1 MAYCFMSTEK
11 IKSIG
16 AFTRKYEHN
25 YRTGNVPNA
34 DINRKHLNEE
44 IIALPEGKTYAD
56 AFRNKMA
63 ELGHNPRANAVLG
76 VELVMTY
83 NSREVDG
90 QFDID
95 AWKEANV
102 KWLKEQF
109 PPDCILS
116 VVMHRDEGPDN
127 GRSAH
132 LHAIVL
138 PIHERKLNCKHYLSG
153 RKKLIDLQDSYGK
166 AMEPLGLER
175 GLKGSSAKHE
185 DIRKFYDSLN
195 KAVNVKLPEP
205 EEDETLEEYY
215 VRANQYFSDAGAQNL
230 EKVKKLEREI
240 TELQTKVKM
249 ANFEAKV
256 DAREDIKEAN
266 KLKKEAEELKAK
278 ALKESKEIE
287 EKSKELRDTEARL
300 RNFNALMN
308 GLKNHPDK
316 QFTDGL
322 GEDIQT
328 LIEWEEEYEKSLD
341 EKLEKEQEDIRDE
354 LFG

>member
-1 MAYCFMSTEK
+1 MAYCFMSSEK
-11 IKSIG
+11 IKSLG

-44 IIALPEGKTYAD
+44 IIKLPEGKTYVD
-56 AFRNKMA
+56 VFKKKMA
-63 ELGHNPRANAVLG
+63 DIGHIPRSNAVLG
-76 VELVMTY
+76 VEFVMTY
-83 NSREVDG
+83 NSREVDEE
-90 QFDID
+90 FDID
-95 AWKEANV
+95 TWKEANI

-109 PPDCILS
+109 PPECIMS

-138 PIHERKLNCKHYLSG
+138 PIYEKKLNCKHYLSG

-175 GLKGSSAKHE
+175 GLRGSSAKHE
-185 DIRKFYDSLN
+185 DIRRFYDTLN
-195 KAVNVKLPEP
+195 KAVNEKVPEP
-205 EEDETLEEYY
+205 RDDENIEDYYERVNKYLADTNIKTLE
-215 VRANQYFSDAGAQNL
+215 
-230 EKVKKLEREI
+230 KIKKLEREI
-240 TELQTKVKM
+240 TELKTKLKM
-249 ANFEAKV
+249 APYEARV
-256 DAREDIKEAN
+256 EAREDNAKA
-266 KLKKEAEELKAK
+266 KKAREEAEKERDKIKAQ
-278 ALKESKEIE
+278 SKEWK
-287 EKSKELRDTEARL
+287 EKMEELRGAEARL

-316 QFTDGL
+316 QYVDGL
-322 GEDIQT
+322 GEDIKN
-328 LIEWEEEYEKSLD
+328 LIEWEEEYEKQLD
-341 EKLEKEQEDIRDE
+341 EQLENNEDVRDE